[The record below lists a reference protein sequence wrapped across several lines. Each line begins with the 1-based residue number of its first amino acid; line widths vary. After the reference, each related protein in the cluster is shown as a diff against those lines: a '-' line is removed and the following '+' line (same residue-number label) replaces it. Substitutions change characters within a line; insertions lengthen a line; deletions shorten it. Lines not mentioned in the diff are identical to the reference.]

1 MTWNSKPL
9 VIRKMKIKT
18 VSVSV
23 WLFEWKKLERW
34 LREGSACCGDRGS
47 SSPSWGRGLSG
58 YCRGWSA
65 VVGPVKSRPRG
76 SYALRYI
83 SLRETFIGFIRSG
96 YEVFRS
102 STICGGWAE
111 DHLVA
116 VPGGRAGGM
125 WRVHFG
131 ISQAQREPQTARLL
145 FWVKIENKR
154 IVLTVAID
162 VNLKYMRSK

>member
-58 YCRGWSA
+58 HCRGWSA

-96 YEVFRS
+96 YEVFPPAPSVEDELKTTWWLCLGDGQVGCDGCTSAAPRPS
-102 STICGGWAE
+102 ENPKLHVCCSGW
-111 DHLVA
+111 
-116 VPGGRAGGM
+116 
-125 WRVHFG
+125 
-131 ISQAQREPQTARLL
+131 
-145 FWVKIENKR
+145 K
-154 IVLTVAID
+154 
-162 VNLKYMRSK
+162 

>member
-1 MTWNSKPL
+1 
-9 VIRKMKIKT
+9 MKIKT

-23 WLFEWKKLERW
+23 CLLEWKKLERW
-34 LREGSACCGDRGS
+34 LREGSAGCGDRGS

-58 YCRGWSA
+58 HCRGCST
-65 VVGPVKSRPRG
+65 VIGPLKSRPRG
-76 SYALRYI
+76 SFALRRVR
-83 SLRETFIGFIRSG
+83 LRETFIGFIRSG
-96 YEVFRS
+96 CEVFRS
-102 STICGGWAE
+102 STICGGGWAE
-111 DHLVA
+111 GHLVS

-131 ISQAQREPQTARLL
+131 SPRAQREPQTARLL
-145 FWVKIENKR
+145 FWVQIENKR